1 MSRNNFILSSFT
13 FYSAIKTLTRY
24 NQNTTIF
31 FKKGVSKIEFLN
43 NLDYLLK
50 SHNMK
55 RADLARAIGV
65 APSTI
70 NSWYARGSNK
80 VSIKVLKDIAAYFNV
95 SLEVLINGDNITS
108 LYFDEYNYTP
118 QELEL
123 IERYSQLLKESRGGK
138 NDS

>member
-1 MSRNNFILSSFT
+1 MDFLS
-13 FYSAIKTLTRY
+13 
-24 NQNTTIF
+24 
-31 FKKGVSKIEFLN
+31 

-70 NSWYARGSNK
+70 NSWYARGSDNIN
-80 VSIKVLKDIAAYFNV
+80 IKVLRQISNYFNV

-123 IERYSQLLKESRGGK
+123 IERYSKLLKESRGG
-138 NDS
+138 NV